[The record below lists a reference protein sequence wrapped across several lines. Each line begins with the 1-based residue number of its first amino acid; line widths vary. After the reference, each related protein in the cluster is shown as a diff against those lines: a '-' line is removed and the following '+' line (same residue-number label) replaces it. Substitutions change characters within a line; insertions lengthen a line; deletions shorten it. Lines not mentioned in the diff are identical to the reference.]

1 MANPSQSQAQVS
13 SPIAGLQRAWRRV
26 MRIDEIG
33 VLTALLAIGFVLSVT
48 TTTFLNPVNLLQVM
62 RQASYYGIMAVG
74 MVFVISMGDIDLSV
88 GSILMLVNIVAG
100 LCLRANLPI
109 GVAILLGLLTGA
121 ICGLINGGIAI
132 VLRIPTFIVTLGTM
146 SVFRGIGLV
155 LSNATP
161 ISNFSK
167 TGAFFTV
174 GGGNIL
180 KIPTSVVVMILVA
193 VAGYI
198 LYNQT
203 PFGRR
208 VQAIGS
214 NAQAAR
220 FAGIRLVNHR
230 LLAMTLMGVIS
241 GIAGIIA
248 LAFLQAADPQ
258 TGPGFELFVIAAA
271 IIGGTSLSGGSGS
284 IFGAILGALIIAV
297 IRNGLV
303 LLGASAYW
311 GTAATGAV
319 IILAVAIDYFVKRR
333 N

>member
-1 MANPSQSQAQVS
+1 MH
-13 SPIAGLQRAWRRV
+13 IE
-26 MRIDEIG
+26 EIG
-33 VLTALLAIGFVLSVT
+33 VIVALLAIGFVLSVT
-48 TTTFLNPVNLLQVM
+48 TTTFLNSINLLQVA

-109 GVAILLGLLTGA
+109 PLAILLGLLTGA
-121 ICGLINGGIAI
+121 LCGFFNGVIAI
-132 VLRIPTFIVTLGTM
+132 VLRIPMFIVTLGTL

-167 TGAFFTV
+167 TNAFFEI

-180 KIPTSVVVMILVA
+180 GIPSSVVVMVLVA
-193 VAGYI
+193 IAGFI
-198 LYNQT
+198 LYTQT
-203 PFGRR
+203 AFGRR

-214 NAQAAR
+214 NSQAAR
-220 FAGIRLVNHR
+220 FSGIRIVSHR
-230 LLAMTLMGVIS
+230 LIAMTLMGVIS
-241 GIAGIIA
+241 GIAGIMA

-258 TGPGFELFVIAAA
+258 TGPGFELFVIAAT
-271 IIGGTSLSGGSGS
+271 IIGGTSLTGGSGS
-284 IFGAILGALIIAV
+284 VFGGILGALIIAI

-333 N
+333 

>member
-1 MANPSQSQAQVS
+1 
-13 SPIAGLQRAWRRV
+13 
-26 MRIDEIG
+26 MRIEEIG

-48 TTTFLNPVNLLQVM
+48 TTTFLNSTNLLQVA

-109 GVAILLGLLTGA
+109 PLAILLGLLTGA
-121 ICGLINGGIAI
+121 LCGFFNGIIAI
-132 VLRIPTFIVTLGTM
+132 ALRIPMFIVTLGTL

-167 TGAFFTV
+167 TNAFFEI
-174 GGGNIL
+174 GGSNIL
-180 KIPTSVVVMILVA
+180 QIPTSVVVMVLVA
-193 VAGYI
+193 IAGYI
-198 LYNQT
+198 LYAQT
-203 PFGRR
+203 AFGRR

-214 NAQAAR
+214 NTQAAR
-220 FAGIRLVNHR
+220 FSGIRIISHR
-230 LLAMTLMGVIS
+230 LIAMTLMGVIS
-241 GIAGIIA
+241 GIAGIMA

-258 TGPGFELFVIAAA
+258 TGPGFELFVIAAT
-271 IIGGTSLSGGSGS
+271 IIGGTSLTGGSGS
-284 IFGAILGALIIAV
+284 VFGGVLGALIIAV

-333 N
+333 

>member
-1 MANPSQSQAQVS
+1 MTQPTQTQAQPS
-13 SPIAGLQRAWRRV
+13 SISLGFQRAWKRIMRV
-26 MRIDEIG
+26 EEIG
-33 VLTALLAIGFVLSVT
+33 VLTAILAIGFILSVT
-48 TTTFLNPVNLLQVM
+48 TTTFLNPVNLLQVT

-100 LCLRANLPI
+100 LALRAEMPI
-109 GVAILLGLLTGA
+109 PVAILLGLLTGA
-121 ICGLINGGIAI
+121 ACGFVNAGIAV
-132 VLRIPTFIVTLGTM
+132 VLRIPMFIVTLGTM

-161 ISNFSK
+161 ISQFSK
-167 TGAFFTV
+167 ANAFFTL

-180 KIPTSVVVMILVA
+180 RIPTSVVVMILVA
-193 VAGYI
+193 VLGYI

-203 PFGRR
+203 AFGRR

-214 NAQAAR
+214 NPQAAR
-220 FAGIRLVNHR
+220 FAGIRLVSHR
-230 LLAMTLMGVIS
+230 MIAMTLMGVIS
-241 GIAGIIA
+241 GIAGIMA

-284 IFGAILGALIIAV
+284 IPGAILGALIIAM

-303 LLGASAYW
+303 LLGLSAYW

-333 N
+333 